1 MEEFFRKQA
10 HILHHHFNRTVPAM
24 HFVDHSFQ
32 VTRIDNC
39 RPGFVKNEGLHSNCA
54 TCCGNYKIHIPK
66 CLYIPEI
73 DHRAESFHRFFHR
86 REKKKKKTTW
96 KHKFLH
102 IIILLYILCIVHSC
116 ITKHFHSVLTY
127 DTVLCRRAEW
137 SCLGTRAREQRV
149 ETADRHWQM
158 RRGEGLANADRKEN
172 TIVYLSCV

>member
-39 RPGFVKNEGLHSNCA
+39 RPGFGKNEGLHSNCA

-73 DHRAESFHRFFHR
+73 DHLAESFHRFFHR
-86 REKKKKKTTW
+86 REKKKKNNLKAQISTYN
-96 KHKFLH
+96 HPIIYSLH
-102 IIILLYILCIVHSC
+102 CSLLYYKTFPPCSDI
-116 ITKHFHSVLTY
+116 
-127 DTVLCRRAEW
+127 
-137 SCLGTRAREQRV
+137 
-149 ETADRHWQM
+149 
-158 RRGEGLANADRKEN
+158 
-172 TIVYLSCV
+172 